1 MGVSHSDRVGSAVR
15 GGGGV
20 AVRLPG
26 TRASWVLRPRS
37 FVVCLLLAV
46 CVAVAFVLEVASGE
60 LDLPLGDVVA
70 GIVGGG
76 DEVTGMVVHDLR
88 LPRALVGLLCGAA
101 FGVSG
106 AVFQSLTRNPL
117 ASPDLIGVSAGAGT
131 AATAGLL
138 VGLGAGIGLQTLAL
152 LGGLGTALL
161 IYLLAWN
168 GGTTGF
174 RIVLVG
180 IGVAA
185 LCTSATG
192 YLLLKAGVYQA
203 QQALMWLTGS
213 LNARGWEHV
222 GPLAL
227 ATAVLAPCVLALTP
241 WLVGL
246 QLGDQAARALGVP
259 VQAARIALLAVAAAL
274 VSFATA
280 AAGPV
285 AFVALISPQIAVRL
299 VRTPGPALLPSALV
313 GALVVLTGDVAG
325 REILPGTELP
335 VGVVTGVLGAPVLL
349 WLLSRTN
356 RTGSG
361 G

>member
-1 MGVSHSDRVGSAVR
+1 MAVSRAARPAVALR
-15 GGGGV
+15 NAGGV
-20 AVRLPG
+20 VLRLPR

-37 FVVCLLLAV
+37 LAV
-46 CVAVAFVLEVASGE
+46 CLFLTAGVVAAFVLEVAVGE
-60 LDLPLGDVVA
+60 LDLPPSEVVA
-70 GIVGGG
+70 SLAGSG
-76 DEVTGMVVHDLR
+76 DPVTDMVVYDLR

-106 AVFQSLTRNPL
+106 SIFQSLTRNPL
-117 ASPDLIGVSAGAGT
+117 ASPDIIGVSAGAGT
-131 AATAGLL
+131 LATAGLL
-138 VGLGAGIGLQTLAL
+138 VGLGSGLGLQTLAL
-152 LGGLGTALL
+152 VGGLGAALL
-161 IYLLAWN
+161 IYLLAWK

-180 IGVAA
+180 IGIAA
-185 LCTSATG
+185 LCGSATS
-192 YLLLKAGVYQA
+192 YLLLRSGVYQA
-203 QQALMWLTGS
+203 QQALMWLTGN

-222 GPLAL
+222 GPLAVSL
-227 ATAVLAPCVLALTP
+227 IVLTPCVLALTP
-241 WLVGL
+241 WLIGL
-246 QLGDQAARALGVP
+246 QLGDKPARALGLP
-259 VQAARIALLAVAAAL
+259 VQVARVSLLAVAAAL

-285 AFVALISPQIAVRL
+285 AFVALISPQIALRL

-313 GALVVLTGDVAG
+313 GSFVVLTSDVVG
-325 REILPGTELP
+325 REILTGTELP

-349 WLLSRTN
+349 WLLGRSN

>member
-1 MGVSHSDRVGSAVR
+1 MSVDGKATALVPGAVIRV
-15 GGGGV
+15 
-20 AVRLPG
+20 PG
-26 TRASWVLRPRS
+26 TRASWFVRPRA
-37 FVVCLLLAV
+37 VLVCLLLS
-46 CVAVAFVLEVASGE
+46 VAVAAAFLLDIAVGE
-60 LDLPLGDVVA
+60 LDLPLSDVA
-70 GIVGGG
+70 AALLAGG
-76 DEVTGMVVHDLR
+76 DDVTALVVHDLR
-88 LPRALVGLLCGAA
+88 LPRALVGLLVGAA

-117 ASPDLIGVSAGAGT
+117 ASPDVIGVTAGAGT

-138 VGLGAGIGLQTLAL
+138 VGAGSGLGLQTVAL
-152 LGGLGTALL
+152 LGGLGSALL

-180 IGVAA
+180 VGVAA
-185 LCTSATG
+185 LCGSVTT

-222 GPLAL
+222 GPLVVGL
-227 ATAVLAPCVLALTP
+227 AVLAPAVAVLAP
-241 WLVGL
+241 WLTGL
-246 QLGDQAARALGVP
+246 QLGDAPARALGHP
-259 VQAARIALLAVAAAL
+259 VHLARAALLAVAAAL
-274 VSFATA
+274 VSVGTA

-299 VRTPGPALLPSALV
+299 VGGPGPALVSSGLV
-313 GALVVLTGDVAG
+313 GSVAVLLGDVIA
-325 REILPGTELP
+325 REALPGTELP

-349 WLLSRTN
+349 WLLGRAN
-356 RTGSG
+356 RSG
-361 G
+361 VGG